1 MKDIRE
7 QIIEILESDY
17 NIDNIENVGD
27 IADAILAL
35 VEQKATDHDIE
46 NAAADY
52 INEPEQA
59 WNTADY
65 LHIADAYERGAK
77 DLRDNNIYIS
87 PK

>member
-7 QIIEILESDY
+7 QIIEIIANGNTITE
-17 NIDNIENVGD
+17 

-35 VEQKATDHDIE
+35 FEQKATDHDIE